1 MCIPFCRSLRWR
13 DHVQCR
19 VLSAARLA
27 IGLVSSESFSSI
39 IQFAC
44 ICCKASL
51 LLVDCR
57 DTLSSLFDEMSMLQE
72 YVVIVD
78 AGSALGVDEEIL

>member
-19 VLSAARLA
+19 VLSAARLT
-27 IGLVSSESFSSI
+27 IGLMSSESFSSI

-57 DTLSSLFDEMSMLQE
+57 DTLSLFDEMSMLQE

-78 AGSALGVDEEIL
+78 AE